1 MNIKFKIFTNYFVI
15 PCFLFYK
22 NVNYLYNALINYL
35 KSKTYIDIKRQKDYN
50 IYRRVIKN
58 MKRIIKYFFVIFLLF
73 SFIVKANALEVSKND
88 ITIEKGGSDNIELY
102 ANVEEEVISV
112 TFTLVYSTYDIP
124 ASFNVASGASDTNP
138 NGITHTVVFNEA
150 KSGKILLGTVNISV
164 KNYPTDMV
172 GSVNIHT
179 ASAKTSSEEKI
190 NLDAQ
195 NINIKVGTATEEPK
209 KEEKKEEPKE
219 VDKNLLDKIESK
231 IVKIELK
238 KDVFDY
244 TVNVKKE
251 IDELDLKPIAKS
263 EDTKID
269 ISSQKISEL
278 KDGKIVITTKN
289 NDTEQVYNI
298 KVNVKEED
306 QITIDKDEFKA
317 DKSYKGKW
325 IIVSI
330 ILIVALIISMLFA
343 RKK

>member
-1 MNIKFKIFTNYFVI
+1 MNKLKY
-15 PCFLFYK
+15 LFG
-22 NVNYLYNALINYL
+22 L
-35 KSKTYIDIKRQKDYN
+35 
-50 IYRRVIKN
+50 
-58 MKRIIKYFFVIFLLF
+58 FLLLITF
-73 SFIVKANALEVSKND
+73 SKVNALELSKSD
-88 ITIEKGGSDNIELY
+88 LTIEKGGNDSVELY
-102 ANVEEEVISV
+102 ANVEKDVISV

-124 ASFNVASGASDTNP
+124 ANYSPAAGVTDTNP
-138 NGITHTVVFNEA
+138 NGITHEVVFNEA
-150 KSGKILLGTVNISV
+150 KTGKILLGNVNINVVSNP
-164 KNYPTDMV
+164 KDTV
-172 GSVNIHT
+172 GTVNIHT
-179 ASAKTSSEEKI
+179 ASAKDTNGETISLNAK
-190 NLDAQ
+190 
-195 NINIKVGTATEEPK
+195 NINIKVGTPVEEP
-209 KEEKKEEPKE
+209 KEEPKE

>member
-1 MNIKFKIFTNYFVI
+1 MNKLKY
-15 PCFLFYK
+15 LFG
-22 NVNYLYNALINYL
+22 L
-35 KSKTYIDIKRQKDYN
+35 
-50 IYRRVIKN
+50 
-58 MKRIIKYFFVIFLLF
+58 FLLLITF
-73 SFIVKANALEVSKND
+73 SKVNALELSKSD
-88 ITIEKGGSDNIELY
+88 LTIEKGGNDSVELY
-102 ANVEEEVISV
+102 ANVEKDVISV

-124 ASFNVASGASDTNP
+124 ANYSPAAGVTDTNP
-138 NGITHTVVFNEA
+138 NGITHEVVFNEA
-150 KSGKILLGTVNISV
+150 KSGKILLGNVNINVVSNP
-164 KNYPTDMV
+164 KDTV
-172 GSVNIHT
+172 GTVNIHT
-179 ASAKTSSEEKI
+179 ASAKDTNGETISLNAK
-190 NLDAQ
+190 
-195 NINIKVGTATEEPK
+195 NINIKVGTPVEEP
-209 KEEKKEEPKE
+209 KEEPKE

-289 NDTEQVYNI
+289 NDTEQIYNI

-306 QITIDKDEFKA
+306 QITIDKDEFKS

-343 RKK
+343 GKK